1 MTSMDKAAIGFTI
14 GIVAVAV
21 AIASMGGN
29 LQSGTSSSGGLAMAP
44 VVSQQEKPVEPEV
57 AKASQKTMEEM
68 MEQQRQGTMEE
79 TKTSPVQVT
88 PPKVED
94 VPKMTGP
101 KTVKVSVPTGTS
113 VPGCETTNKCYIP
126 TTVSIKVGDTVSWSN
141 DDTAAHTVTSGSPT
155 KGPDGNF
162 DSSLFMAGATFD
174 VTFDKAGSYDYFC
187 MVHPWMIGKIQVS

>member
-1 MTSMDKAAIGFTI
+1 MASIDKAAIAFTI

-21 AIASMGGN
+21 AITGMGDN
-29 LQSGTSSSGGLAMAP
+29 LQSGTSPSGSLAMAP
-44 VVSQQEKPVEPEV
+44 ASQEKPVAPEV
-57 AKASQKTMEEM
+57 AKQSQKSMEEM

-79 TKTSPVQVT
+79 TKPSTVTVT

-101 KTVKVSVPTGTS
+101 MTVKVSLPTGTS
-113 VPGCETTNKCYIP
+113 VPGCETTSKCYIP
-126 TTVSIKVGDTVSWSN
+126 TSVSIKVGDTVSWSN

>member
-1 MTSMDKAAIGFTI
+1 MASIDKAAIGFTI

-21 AIASMGGN
+21 AIAGMGDN
-29 LQSGTSSSGGLAMAP
+29 LQSGTSPSGSLAMAP
-44 VVSQQEKPVEPEV
+44 VGQEKPVAPQV
-57 AKASQKTMEEM
+57 AKESQKTMEEM

-79 TKTSPVQVT
+79 PKSSPVQVT
-88 PPKVED
+88 PPKVVE

-101 KTVKVSVPTGTS
+101 MTVKVSVPSGTS

-126 TTVSIKVGDTVSWSN
+126 ATVSIKVGDTVSWSN

-174 VTFDKAGSYDYFC
+174 VTFDKAGSYEYFC